1 MQKFSGKY
9 LVYLIKQQFR
19 QHDFVGEL
27 GWGRLDAGIEREPS
41 LMNNLKRFSMW
52 EGW

>member
-1 MQKFSGKY
+1 MQKFLDKC

-27 GWGRLDAGIEREPS
+27 GWGGTDAGMETQQS
-41 LMNNLKRFSMW
+41 LMNNLKCI
-52 EGW
+52 